1 MFSCFKCFKDDF
13 NGNNMLQWL
22 WKGVQYQA
30 LRERCAREMSLAGY
44 AVWECGTRV
53 VYLRAGI
60 WDYKKT
66 KYPLFVSLDWNA
78 HFSEIFQWTTSC
90 DFVDEIDPLAAI
102 SRKLMWFFT
111 YEPFCKNCDKNC
123 KAKNEVFVN
132 YISLSDLITQI

>member
-1 MFSCFKCFKDDF
+1 
-13 NGNNMLQWL
+13 
-22 WKGVQYQA
+22 
-30 LRERCAREMSLAGY
+30 MSLAGY

-78 HFSEIFQWTTSC
+78 HFSEIFQWTISC
-90 DFVDEIDPLAAI
+90 DFVDEIEPLAAI
-102 SRKLMWFFT
+102 SRKLMWLFT

-123 KAKNEVFVN
+123 KAENEVFVN